1 MSQSST
7 DSTSYAGAAVHG
19 SAWTAIQAVSNKL
32 AAAAATIALG
42 YLLTAE
48 DFGVAWFAVSIGQ
61 FALVLPVVAL
71 IDVLVAAPGQ
81 FTSLARPA
89 ARLAWSVAV
98 VQAFVI
104 AGVGV
109 ALSSQYLERQGLAVV
124 TALVALRPVADAS
137 YAVWLAGMRTRLEYR
152 ALALIDGAAAL
163 VSSIL
168 SVALALLGLGPVA
181 IVLPPTIGNF
191 VRGIMCRRHIGAV
204 PRPGADRGD
213 APGLFRRFRVAGHA
227 AYFGA
232 ALLMVEVVVLGL
244 LAPTRSVGLLAFAS
258 GLATQ
263 VNSVISFQAAGALQ
277 PIVGHLSSSPER
289 QVRGVLRALRLLGC
303 VLVPAL
309 LVQAA
314 VGGPLIRAL
323 WPSKWDEAI
332 PIFVIASVCQA
343 IFACYWPAVFALK
356 AQGRFKAC
364 MNAQIV
370 NVAAAA
376 IVIPVAVLAGPS
388 WVEAAAER
396 LRVSLSPD
404 ALPAVAA
411 ALASLLLCAVFTP
424 LMVWLVSRPIRT
436 NVPTVLDVLFRPL
449 VVALPAGFATQLLAQ
464 QVEQASFGGTA
475 TIVLLLSAA
484 GLMAAVGSLGAIAL
498 SASTRADARL
508 ALGMLRSRFLGHR
521 QHPASS

>member
-1 MSQSST
+1 
-7 DSTSYAGAAVHG
+7 
-19 SAWTAIQAVSNKL
+19 
-32 AAAAATIALG
+32 
-42 YLLTAE
+42 
-48 DFGVAWFAVSIGQ
+48 
-61 FALVLPVVAL
+61 
-71 IDVLVAAPGQ
+71 
-81 FTSLARPA
+81 
-89 ARLAWSVAV
+89 
-98 VQAFVI
+98 
-104 AGVGV
+104 
-109 ALSSQYLERQGLAVV
+109 
-124 TALVALRPVADAS
+124 
-137 YAVWLAGMRTRLEYR
+137 
-152 ALALIDGAAAL
+152 
-163 VSSIL
+163 
-168 SVALALLGLGPVA
+168 
-181 IVLPPTIGNF
+181 
-191 VRGIMCRRHIGAV
+191 
-204 PRPGADRGD
+204 
-213 APGLFRRFRVAGHA
+213 
-227 AYFGA
+227 
-232 ALLMVEVVVLGL
+232 
-244 LAPTRSVGLLAFAS
+244 
-258 GLATQ
+258 